1 MILMMAK
8 DVRLLSCVGLYQWST
23 RTSCQLSSLN
33 ELAKVEVE
41 TIIGHL
47 RVFFAYGGE
56 KKGFFSKVFS
66 LLDI

>member
-1 MILMMAK
+1 MLMRAK
-8 DVRLLSCVGLYQWST
+8 DVGLLSCVGLYQWST
-23 RTSCQLSSLN
+23 RASCQLSSLN
-33 ELAKVEVE
+33 ELPKVEVE

-47 RVFFAYGGE
+47 EVFFAYSDE